1 MEILAIGLGG
11 AGCRIVEAL
20 VSYDRRSG
28 NGTIINAIAVDRDA
42 GDLNLLA
49 GFRAGEK
56 LYVSPPDPSVPE
68 DAQQAAV
75 EELIGRIHSID
86 VAGIDAIIICSGT
99 GGAMID
105 LAPVL
110 IGALRKT
117 TLEPIFGLLTLPCL
131 DEGQERSA
139 KAADDLD
146 ALDPILD
153 GIILFDNE
161 TWYRKAMAKLEVT
174 GSPVIS
180 LVEKITVTKGG
191 NNQKSRMNRLLN
203 DAIVRRI
210 GLLLRAGEFREGSK
224 IEVGEVVLDAGEVLN
239 TIRGMGFITIGYA
252 AEPIARKFINPL
264 SRLRSDF
271 LVERGHSQ
279 AARIVELAK
288 RAAYEE
294 VSTPCD
300 LTSAQK
306 ALVLI
311 AGPSHELSMKGF
323 MAVRKWIDRSIAGM
337 ELRSGDYPVRS
348 TGFIGIVIVLAGL
361 GNIPRLS
368 EIRKIRDDRLDAQEK
383 NEF

>member
-20 VSYDRRSG
+20 IAYDRRSG
-28 NGTIINAIAVDRDA
+28 NGTITTAIAIDGDA
-42 GDLNLLA
+42 GELNLLS
-49 GFRAGEK
+49 GFKKGEK
-56 LYVSPPDPSVPE
+56 LFVSPPDPSVPE
-68 DAQQAAV
+68 DAERGAV
-75 EELIGRIHSID
+75 EELIGRFHSTD
-86 VAGIDAIIICSGT
+86 VAGIDAIFLCSGT
-99 GGAMID
+99 GGTMID
-105 LAPVL
+105 LAPTL
-110 IGALRKT
+110 IAALRKT

-131 DEGQERSA
+131 GEGQERSA
-139 KAADDLD
+139 RAADDLD
-146 ALDPILD
+146 ALDSILD

-161 TWYRKAMAKLEVT
+161 TWYKKAKAKLEAS
-174 GSPVIS
+174 GSSVIS
-180 LVEKITVTKGG
+180 AVEKIKVIKGG
-191 NNQKSRMNRLLN
+191 SNRKSRTYRLLN

-210 GLLLRAGEFREGSK
+210 GLLLRAGEFRDGSK
-224 IEVGEVVLDAGEVLN
+224 TEVGEVVLDAGEVLN
-239 TIRGMGFITIGYA
+239 TIRGMGYISIGYA
-252 AEPIARKFINPL
+252 AEPVTRKFINPL

-271 LVERGHSQ
+271 LVEKGHTQ

-361 GNIPRLS
+361 SNIPRLS
-368 EIRKIRDDRLDAQEK
+368 EIRNLRKDRLDIQKKTEA
-383 NEF
+383 